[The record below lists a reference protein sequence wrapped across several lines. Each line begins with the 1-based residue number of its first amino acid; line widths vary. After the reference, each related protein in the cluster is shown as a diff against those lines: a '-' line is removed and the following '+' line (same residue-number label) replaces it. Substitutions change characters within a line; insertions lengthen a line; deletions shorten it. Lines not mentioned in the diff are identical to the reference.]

1 MLTAVKGAALGA
13 LLSLS
18 LVGGLQAASST
29 DGTATESVDDAYQR
43 VVERAVSDHRCS
55 FEGFGGHALA
65 GSALIRTSGGNLR
78 VVSFERGWDV
88 YNGKRPGRL
97 VAVCLDDREQRLT
110 S

>member
-29 DGTATESVDDAYQR
+29 NGTAPGSVDDAYQR

-55 FEGFGGHALA
+55 FQGFGSQALA